1 MKRLMCLLS
10 CLFLLLTNTYAQS
23 EKNTADSFDV
33 YKGVYIVGKDIMPG
47 SYILTLTE
55 CRQST
60 VVAIFDTDENLTS
73 YTASASSSNLRAY
86 GKKAVYVNKDIPVHI
101 TLEDGDRLYIGNGQ
115 GYITP
120 SVQQTVM
127 KGMYLAGFDIQPGA
141 HILTLSDIQRS
152 AVVATFSTSENMVAY
167 VSWDSSDSLGKYGK
181 TAMYVKSDAPVY
193 VYLEE
198 GEYLYVAEGNG
209 TTSEYQEGTLVA
221 GVYPIGK
228 GLQPASYL
236 ITLNDISRVSIV
248 ATFTNSSDLIS
259 YTSCDSYNNL
269 KKYSTSFISVKEG
282 EQFHITLNEGEY
294 LYISEGTGNYT
305 IQ

>member
-1 MKRLMCLLS
+1 MKRMMCLLS
-10 CLFLLLTNTYAQS
+10 CLVLLLTITYAQS
-23 EKNTADSFDV
+23 EKDTADSFDV
-33 YKGVYIVGKDIMPG
+33 YKGIYIIGKDIMPG
-47 SYILTLTE
+47 SYTLTLTE

-60 VVAIFDTDENLTS
+60 VVATFATDENLTS
-73 YTASASSSNLRAY
+73 YTVSASSSNLGAY
-86 GKKAVYVNKDIPVHI
+86 GKTAVYVKKDIPVHI

-120 SVQQTVM
+120 SVPPTVM

-152 AVVATFSTSENMVAY
+152 AIVATFSSSENMVSY
-167 VSWDSSDSLGKYGK
+167 VSWDSSDNLGKYGK
-181 TAMYVKSDAPVY
+181 TAIYAKSDAPVY

-209 TTSEYQEGTLVA
+209 TASDYQEGILVA

-228 GLQPASYL
+228 GLQPGSYL
-236 ITLNDISRVSIV
+236 ITLDDISRTSIV
-248 ATFTNSSDLIS
+248 ATFANSSDLIS

-269 KKYSTSFISVKEG
+269 EKYSTSFFAVKEG
-282 EQFHITLNEGEY
+282 EMFHITLNEGEY
-294 LYISEGTGNYT
+294 LYISEGVGSYT